1 MYKKVLVPHAGSPA
15 GDKALEHAAK
25 IAKDN
30 SAEITI
36 LHVVEDIPIPPLL
49 TLNFEGQKLANDIR
63 SARGE
68 LKMAMHETLDAKA
81 KNLQKQGIAASVEV
95 LHGDPYEEITRT
107 IDDGSYDLTVMA
119 KRKKLP
125 GIRGI
130 LKLGSVSRKIL
141 EKVSCPIL
149 FIDGEEK

>member
-30 SAEITI
+30 SSELTI

-49 TLNFEGQKLANDIR
+49 AFNFEGQKLANDIKN
-63 SARGE
+63 ARGE

-95 LHGDPYEEITRT
+95 LHGSPDEEITRI
-107 IDDGSYDLTVMA
+107 IDGEGYDLVVMA

-149 FIDGEEK
+149 FIDGEGR